1 VGRDVNRALAP
12 PGFVAKDRGARISRA
27 VERDAQRSCGGALA
41 GRVSARCGETKM
53 QRRHFIASVG
63 CLAIWPFVARA
74 EHPTHSIVVPGRDTG
89 AASDTW
95 RRFAQVAPDRLAVTR
110 TRNNLD
116 HPGAVPFSKTITER
130 ATVETLY
137 QDILALPPMSAGRF
151 DCPRDSGIR
160 YRLDFYAA
168 GASLLSGD
176 YAPTG
181 CRTVN
186 LSNGTVKN
194 ASSGSFRADLMQA
207 LGFTSDR
214 ELLGQP
220 Q

>member
-1 VGRDVNRALAP
+1 
-12 PGFVAKDRGARISRA
+12 
-27 VERDAQRSCGGALA
+27 
-41 GRVSARCGETKM
+41 M
-53 QRRHFIASVG
+53 QRRHFVASVG
-63 CLAIWPFVARA
+63 CLATWPFVAWAERA
-74 EHPTHSIVVPGRDTG
+74 THSIIAPGRD
-89 AASDTW
+89 SDATSDM
-95 RRFAQVAPDRLAVTR
+95 RRHLAQIVPDRLVVTR
-110 TRNNLD
+110 TRSNLD
-116 HPGAVPFSKTITER
+116 HPDAVPFSKTIGER

-137 QDILALPPMSAGRF
+137 QDILALPPMPAGRF
-151 DCPRDSGIR
+151 DCPRDLGIR

-168 GASLLSGD
+168 GALLLSGD

-194 ASSGSFRADLMQA
+194 ASSGSFRADLVQA

-220 Q
+220 P